1 MKKALVIFVSLFSMM
16 SAKAQYYHYDV
27 NNDGFINM
35 TDVTLIIDKILNK
48 PNGYLECP
56 DNNHPHMID
65 LGLPSGTKWACS
77 NVDTTHPENQSPTN
91 KGGYYAWGETE
102 EKTDYSWNTYIHCDG
117 SGSTCHDIGTCI
129 SGTEYDVATV
139 KWGDSWQMPSWGQ
152 VDELKKNCTFTWTTV
167 NGVEGGMYK
176 SKKNGSTIF
185 LPAAGY
191 RRDNSIENSSKG
203 YYRTGTWAE
212 GNSNDIYFG
221 FSFSGEFVG
230 GSSAGRCIGR
240 TVRPVSR

>member
-1 MKKALVIFVSLFSMM
+1 MKKILVIFVSLCSMM

-27 NNDGFINM
+27 NDDGFINM

-117 SGSTCHDIGTCI
+117 TQNTCHDIGTCI

-139 KWGDSWQMPSWGQ
+139 KWGESWQMPSWGQ
-152 VDELKKNCTFTWTTV
+152 VD
-167 NGVEGGMYK
+167 
-176 SKKNGSTIF
+176 
-185 LPAAGY
+185 
-191 RRDNSIENSSKG
+191 
-203 YYRTGTWAE
+203 
-212 GNSNDIYFG
+212 
-221 FSFSGEFVG
+221 
-230 GSSAGRCIGR
+230 
-240 TVRPVSR
+240 

>member
-1 MKKALVIFVSLFSMM
+1 MKKALVIFVSLCSMM

-27 NNDGFINM
+27 NDDGFINM

-102 EKTDYSWNTYIHCDG
+102 EKTDYSWNTYIHFC
-117 SGSTCHDIGTCI
+117 STYTCSRPTNKCI
-129 SGTEYDVATV
+129 PFFCWLSQSY
-139 KWGDSWQMPSWGQ
+139 
-152 VDELKKNCTFTWTTV
+152 
-167 NGVEGGMYK
+167 
-176 SKKNGSTIF
+176 
-185 LPAAGY
+185 
-191 RRDNSIENSSKG
+191 SI
-203 YYRTGTWAE
+203 
-212 GNSNDIYFG
+212 
-221 FSFSGEFVG
+221 
-230 GSSAGRCIGR
+230 
-240 TVRPVSR
+240 